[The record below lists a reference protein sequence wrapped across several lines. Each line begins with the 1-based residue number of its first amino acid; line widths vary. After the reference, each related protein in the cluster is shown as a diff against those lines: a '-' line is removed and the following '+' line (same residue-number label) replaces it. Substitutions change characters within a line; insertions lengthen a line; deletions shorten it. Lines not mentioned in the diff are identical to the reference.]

1 MRSFIHERGCPASIV
16 VHTFLPRFA
25 RAFLSLTS
33 DRSCRE
39 ISRFVTRALEREDS
53 LDSRVLIGITSDV
66 NEQSLASEGGRV
78 SRCVSASVYF
88 RSRFTAGRTR
98 SSPLAFCPRR
108 TRRRI
113 SSARDRER
121 ERERERGPVHAP
133 AAIIPSWCACAL
145 ESGVRRMCGGYRTPR
160 RIASTAAHA
169 GAYQGR
175 AEPTPPSTPRWS
187 RASLGGTGALI
198 PGEFPAGGSARI
210 CHSRGG
216 SLPSPVVPISII
228 RFAAANPFATE
239 RHG

>member
-121 ERERERGPVHAP
+121 ERERERERTGPRPCRDNSKLVRVCSRERS
-133 AAIIPSWCACAL
+133 AAH
-145 ESGVRRMCGGYRTPR
+145 VRRLPDPEKNRFNGSTRRGVSRT
-160 RIASTAAHA
+160 
-169 GAYQGR
+169 GR
-175 AEPTPPSTPRWS
+175 AN
-187 RASLGGTGALI
+187 A
-198 PGEFPAGGSARI
+198 
-210 CHSRGG
+210 
-216 SLPSPVVPISII
+216 PVDP
-228 RFAAANPFATE
+228 
-239 RHG
+239 